1 MRTTLAIDDSVLEDA
16 KKTAETRGI
25 TLGELVTDTLRAAMR
40 ERGSS
45 QSATPYRAVT
55 WGKPGNLVTDAA
67 AISNLLMDDDDDA
80 VRQAPLRKRKAR
92 KATR

>member
-1 MRTTLAIDDSVLEDA
+1 MRTTLAIDDSVLEEA
-16 KKTAETRGI
+16 KKTAESRGI
-25 TLGELVTDTLRAAMR
+25 TLGELVTDTLRAALR
-40 ERGSS
+40 DKGA

-55 WGKPGNLVTDAA
+55 WGKPGDLVTDAA

-80 VRQAPLRKRKAR
+80 IRQAPLRKRKAR